1 MNPASQLQ
9 TGLQSSKDTAQ
20 VPAKRASP
28 ALNMVHTFL
37 VMQWSRAFFQYQPNN
52 VILVQCLLLA
62 RSPSQQQ
69 VIHDPCLQAGERSK
83 DTDQVPAKAP
93 LQKALQ
99 LATVPLSEATALL
112 RSHQADDAPDAHAA
126 YESGV

>member
-1 MNPASQLQ
+1 
-9 TGLQSSKDTAQ
+9 
-20 VPAKRASP
+20 
-28 ALNMVHTFL
+28 
-37 VMQWSRAFFQYQPNN
+37 MQWSRAFFQCQPTN

-62 RSPSQQQ
+62 WSSQQQ

-83 DTDQVPAKAP
+83 DTAQVPAKAP